1 MSLYPGEEGSPR
13 PYTASEIK
21 ERFLLG
27 SIQYSPGEKIWKLFY
42 ENDVI
47 CPFFRD
53 KKIIAGTYGCIHCLS
68 FISVDRNR
76 NNHTTLVKCRGH
88 GRNRL

>member
-1 MSLYPGEEGSPR
+1 
-13 PYTASEIK
+13 
-21 ERFLLG
+21 LG
-27 SIQYSPGEKIWKLFY
+27 SIQYSPDEKIWKFFY
-42 ENDVI
+42 ENDAV

-53 KKIIAGTYGCIHCLS
+53 KKTVAGTYDCVHCPS

-76 NNHTTLVKCRGH
+76 NNHTTLVKCRGR